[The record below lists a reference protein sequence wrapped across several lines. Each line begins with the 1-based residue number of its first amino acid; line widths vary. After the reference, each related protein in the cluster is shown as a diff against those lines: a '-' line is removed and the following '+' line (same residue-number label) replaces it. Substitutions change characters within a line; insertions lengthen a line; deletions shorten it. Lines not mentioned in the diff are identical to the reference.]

1 MNVCIL
7 MPTTIEV
14 DNNCSLYKANCLMPN
29 NIRIKQYIDGIQQ
42 VRNLN
47 PDIEIYISD
56 NSNYLNKESELLNII
71 NENNIKIITNAPNN
85 FGHINKGS
93 GLIENWIH
101 NNDIIKKYD
110 YIIHFEPRQLLKSN
124 QFIYYFLKNP
134 RNLFTIN
141 ENVKHFNTGLFCIQ
155 VGELIKYIN
164 NSNLDNMVSRR
175 ISIEDDLY
183 RYFINNN
190 ISFDILE
197 KLDLIWFATNH
208 VPLHY

>member
-7 MPTTIEV
+7 MPTTIHV
-14 DNNCSLYKANCLMPN
+14 DNNCSLYKNNQLTSN

-85 FGHINKGS
+85 FGCINKGS

-124 QFIYYFLKNP
+124 QFIYNFLKNP

-155 VGELIKYIN
+155 SGELIKYIN

-175 ISIEDDLY
+175 ISIEYDLY

-197 KLDLIWFATNH
+197 KMDLIWFPINH

>member
-1 MNVCIL
+1 

-14 DNNCSLYKANCLMPN
+14 DNNCSLYKANRLMPT

-110 YIIHFEPRQLLKSN
+110 YIIHFEPRQLLQSN
-124 QFIYYFLKNP
+124 QFIDNFLKNP
-134 RNLFTIN
+134 RNLFTLGSDK
-141 ENVKHFNTGLFCIQ
+141 KHFNTGLFCIKSDVLLQ
-155 VGELIKYIN
+155 FIKLIQPHILIKN
-164 NSNLDNMVSRR
+164 NY
-175 ISIEDDLY
+175 SIE
-183 RYFINNN
+183 N
-190 ISFDILE
+190 IIYNYIIGNKISYNLLD
-197 KLDLIWFATNH
+197 KMDLIWFPSNH
-208 VPLHY
+208 IPLHY

>member
-14 DNNCSLYKANCLMPN
+14 DNNCSLYKANHLMPN
-29 NIRIKQYIDGIQQ
+29 NIRIKQYIDGIQK
-42 VRNLN
+42 VRKLN
-47 PDIEIYISD
+47 YGIEIYISD

-71 NENNIKIITNAPNN
+71 NENNIKIIMNAPNN

-124 QFIYYFLKNP
+124 QFIYNFLKNP

-155 VGELIKYIN
+155 SGELIKYIN

-175 ISIEDDLY
+175 ISIEYDLY

-197 KLDLIWFATNH
+197 KMDLIWFPINH